1 MSRRQSNNDAHEL
14 ESSVI
19 AVVKQANSV
28 GTIELSAENEYLKR
42 QVEELTLQL
51 TLLKQHN
58 RSNKMPS
65 REKHKKSPSPEA
77 KRPVRWIQFGPPLED
92 AVTNDTVPSLQTP
105 DGLHQRHMSAAT
117 TSMTMERPHIEKRSR
132 LRKANHLNAK
142 DKKDTKWNISAIDE
156 ELGSDCGTES
166 IGDVIHEM
174 AFGKMVCDRA
184 SWLVGLL
191 VLQSMSSFI
200 IAHNEKL
207 LKRHIIIVQFL
218 TMLVGAGGNA
228 GNQAT
233 VRVIRGL
240 AIGTVNTKTVHTFIQ
255 NEFLIGVCLSIILAI
270 AGFLRALAF
279 SVPIA
284 ETISIT
290 AALFMIVFISVAI
303 GAMLPL
309 GMKRIGID
317 PAHAS
322 TTIQV
327 FMDILG
333 VTITVYVSAGILDSP
348 LGDWLGSSN
357 YFQDS
362 FRVIIEK

>member
-1 MSRRQSNNDAHEL
+1 M
-14 ESSVI
+14 
-19 AVVKQANSV
+19 
-28 GTIELSAENEYLKR
+28 GTVS
-42 QVEELTLQL
+42 
-51 TLLKQHN
+51 
-58 RSNKMPS
+58 
-65 REKHKKSPSPEA
+65 
-77 KRPVRWIQFGPPLED
+77 
-92 AVTNDTVPSLQTP
+92 
-105 DGLHQRHMSAAT
+105 
-117 TSMTMERPHIEKRSR
+117 TSMTMERPLIDKQSR
-132 LRKANHLNAK
+132 VRKANRLPAK
-142 DKKDTKWNISAIDE
+142 EKKDAKWNISAIDE

-166 IGDVIHEM
+166 IDGLIHEM

-207 LKRHIIIVQFL
+207 LKRHIVIVQFL

-240 AIGTVNTKTVHTFIQ
+240 AIGTVNTKTVQTFIQ
-255 NEFLIGVCLSIILAI
+255 NEFLVGVCLSIILAI

-327 FMDILG
+327 VMDILG